1 MADEI
6 DIETEE
12 SKDKP
17 LHPSQVAV
25 NEAKVTLIMAQAERA
40 AAEAGVAKIILNN
53 KEREEERELAQDRHN
68 HVYVFDQAVGEKS
81 VKECIQTLTV
91 WSRQDPGCPIELQI
105 NSPGGSIFDG
115 LALVDFLRSL
125 QKKEHFITTVALGMA
140 ASMGGVLLQVGDK
153 RVIGEN
159 ATLLIHQGSLGAVGD
174 FGQVE
179 DRVKLM
185 EHFHERIL
193 SLFVD
198 KAKPI
203 NPRTTK
209 AFIQKRW
216 NRTDW
221 WIPAQEAIDLGFAD
235 EIL

>member
-1 MADEI
+1 MTDEI

-17 LHPSQVAV
+17 LHPSQIAV
-25 NEAKVTLIMAQAERA
+25 NEAKVALLSAQAERA
-40 AAEAGVAKIILNN
+40 AAEAGVAQIILSN
-53 KEREEERELAQDRHN
+53 KQREEARELAQDRHN

-91 WSRQDPGCPIELQI
+91 WARQDPACDIELQI

-115 LALVDFLRSL
+115 LALVDFIRSL
-125 QKKEHFITTVALGMA
+125 QGKGHRVRTVALGMA
-140 ASMGGVLLQVGDK
+140 ASMGGVLLQVGDE
-153 RVIGEN
+153 RVIGKN
-159 ATLLIHQGSLGAVGD
+159 AMLLIHQGSLGAVGD
-174 FGQVE
+174 YGQVE

-185 EHFHERIL
+185 EHFHDRIL
-193 SLFVD
+193 DLFVER
-198 KAKPI
+198 AKSI
-203 NPRTTK
+203 NPKTTK

-235 EIL
+235 TIL